1 LVNIEKT
8 DIGDVEDCGR
18 CDHGRHRISSLF
30 ESLLVFSLVVE
41 PEGHT
46 TFSKVPINT
55 SIFMQE
61 DPFPD
66 YPDDEGMMRGLREMR
81 MLRSLL
87 SLNGK
92 ENFLHSSRQTML
104 HPIT

>member
-1 LVNIEKT
+1 MVNIEKT

-66 YPDDEGMMRGLREMR
+66 YPDDEGFTGNEDA
-81 MLRSLL
+81 LL
-87 SLNGK
+87 T
-92 ENFLHSSRQTML
+92 F
-104 HPIT
+104 IA